1 MSTNPRRGVDEH
13 IQLFVAYSVRVSQLS
28 PAAWDRLGVRCA
40 DLDGPAFRTL
50 LRRARLGARP
60 YEVWLP
66 PATRL
71 PVAFRIIAGASRA
84 VQASIAFAGEV
95 AAEFDAA
102 AAHTP
107 SEALRRTRSSGNPR
121 TDAYCDATLR
131 IEPTVTPF
139 ARTNP
144 GLVTAIRAAGHAVLR
159 HDWLSETD
167 FDAAYSLIEP
177 EIRFA
182 DLVPPSNAL

>member
-1 MSTNPRRGVDEH
+1 MNPPGGIDER
-13 IQLFVAYSVRVSQLS
+13 IQRFVAYSVRVAQLS
-28 PAAWDRLGVRCA
+28 PAAWDRLRIRCA

-71 PVAFRIIAGASRA
+71 PLAFRIIAGASRA

-102 AAHTP
+102 SAHAP
-107 SEALRRTRSSGNPR
+107 SAPLRRTRSGNAR
-121 TDAYCDATLR
+121 TDAFGDATLL
-131 IEPTVTPF
+131 IEATITPF
-139 ARTNP
+139 GRTHP

-159 HDWLSETD
+159 HDWLSEAD
-167 FDAAYSLIEP
+167 FDATYSLIEP
-177 EIRFA
+177 EIPFA
-182 DLVPPSNAL
+182 DLMPPSNAL

>member
-1 MSTNPRRGVDEH
+1 MNPPRGVDEH
-13 IQLFVAYSVRVSQLS
+13 IQLFVAYSLRVAQLS
-28 PAAWDRLGVRCA
+28 PAAWNRLRVRCA

-50 LRRARLGARP
+50 LRRVRLRTRP
-60 YEVWLP
+60 YELWLP
-66 PATRL
+66 PAIRR
-71 PVAFRIIAGASRA
+71 PVSFRIIAGASRA
-84 VQASIAFAGEV
+84 VQAGIAFAGEV

-102 AAHTP
+102 AAHAP
-107 SEALRRTRSSGNPR
+107 SEPLRRTRSSGNPR

-131 IEPTVTPF
+131 IEATVTPF
-139 ARTNP
+139 GRTNP
-144 GLVTAIRAAGHAVLR
+144 GLVTAIRAAGHAVLL
-159 HDWLSETD
+159 HDTLSETD